1 MIEKII
7 LIHCCRLSCLLSPT
21 MRLPWLISITRT
33 KIGNV
38 KSGRLLA
45 GANWI
50 RYGNKAYFERIN
62 PLWSKWYSTYHYFR
76 WDGTSPFCAGKCSG
90 WDFTNH
96 YHHLKSIETI
106 RRRSQIYYNIYF
118 ITTIGEK
125 VRYVA
130 MFHLWRDELEVREH
144 TSGDGKQCWTGAT
157 IFCSRLGRSY
167 LFSCSF
173 FLFRSKSWLRRLLR

>member
-50 RYGNKAYFERIN
+50 RHGNKAYFERIN
-62 PLWSKWYSTYHYFR
+62 PLWSKWYSIITLGGMGPPHSALASAR
-76 WDGTSPFCAGKCSG
+76 GETSPIIITI
-90 WDFTNH
+90 WNQ
-96 YHHLKSIETI
+96 LKLLVEDH
-106 RRRSQIYYNIYF
+106 RYYDIHS
-118 ITTIGEK
+118 ITTIGK
-125 VRYVA
+125 RVRYVA

-157 IFCSRLGRSY
+157 IFCSRLGSSY
-167 LFSCSF
+167 IFSFSFLLF
-173 FLFRSKSWLRRLLR
+173 LSKSWLCRLLR